1 MKLALFSHHAARRG
15 LDWSRLPFWNAVID
29 HMRKAM
35 ALPPDG
41 EPFPLDRAISP
52 QTPIA
57 SVVRPIEALLRRNGF
72 EWDELRKILA
82 LRAEFFEIDTRFG
95 ELGPRGIFS
104 MLDQAEVLDHR
115 VGGIDNIEHA
125 MRNPPSKGRAKL
137 RGAVVKRLAGD
148 LQGRWYCCW
157 DQILSRSHGRVLDL
171 SDPFT
176 EVESWRDV
184 PICGNE
190 GF

>member
-1 MKLALFSHHAARRG
+1 
-15 LDWSRLPFWNAVID
+15 
-29 HMRKAM
+29 M

-95 ELGPRGIFS
+95 ELGPRLSASRTPFS
-104 MLDQAEVLDHR
+104 GCV
-115 VGGIDNIEHA
+115 
-125 MRNPPSKGRAKL
+125 
-137 RGAVVKRLAGD
+137 
-148 LQGRWYCCW
+148 
-157 DQILSRSHGRVLDL
+157 
-171 SDPFT
+171 
-176 EVESWRDV
+176 
-184 PICGNE
+184 
-190 GF
+190 